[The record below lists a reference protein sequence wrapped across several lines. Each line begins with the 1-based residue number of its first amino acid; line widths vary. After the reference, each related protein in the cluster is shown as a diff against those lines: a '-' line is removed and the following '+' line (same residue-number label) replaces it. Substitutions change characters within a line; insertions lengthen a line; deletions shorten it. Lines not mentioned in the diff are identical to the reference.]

1 MIGFIKN
8 IFSGI
13 LSFFIGLVGGKKSQ
27 KNQPSLEANK
37 SASTKKKRNN
47 GYFMELDEAEEMS
60 PVNGQQVKK
69 ALEPIT
75 AKLNEVANE
84 VAQKAEPITAKLGEV
99 ANEVAQKA
107 EPVTA
112 KLTEA
117 VQKSEEAT
125 PNTKSTKAEASK
137 VKEPASASKS
147 TKSSKTEEPASAS
160 KSTKSSKTEEPA
172 SATKVPKVQLEQT
185 AEGVKPV
192 PAKPAASSKINKP
205 QTETTFAPKYL
216 NPTVSSNGR
225 RRPGP
230 NMNSFLDMA
239 RQVKT
244 PG

>member
-27 KNQPSLEANK
+27 DQPSLEANK
-37 SASTKKKRNN
+37 SAGTKKKRKNN
-47 GYFMELDEAEEMS
+47 GYFMELEEEDNL
-60 PVNGQQVKK
+60 PVNGKQVKQ
-69 ALEPIT
+69 ALEPVA
-75 AKLNEVANE
+75 AKLNEV
-84 VAQKAEPITAKLGEV
+84 K
-99 ANEVAQKA
+99 NEVAQKA

-117 VQKSEEAT
+117 VKKTEEAA
-125 PNTKSTKAEASK
+125 PDTKKAAKAETPKA
-137 VKEPASASKS
+137 KEPVTVGKS
-147 TKSSKTEEPASAS
+147 TKSSKA
-160 KSTKSSKTEEPA
+160 EEPA
-172 SATKVPKVQLEQT
+172 SATKAPKVQLEQT

-192 PAKPAASSKINKP
+192 PAKPAASSTMNKP

-216 NPTVSSNGR
+216 NPAASSNGR

>member
-27 KNQPSLEANK
+27 DQPSLEANK
-37 SASTKKKRNN
+37 SAGTKKKRKNN
-47 GYFMELDEAEEMS
+47 GYFMELEEEDNL
-60 PVNGQQVKK
+60 PVNGKQVKQ
-69 ALEPIT
+69 ALEPVA
-75 AKLNEVANE
+75 AKLNEVKNE
-84 VAQKAEPITAKLGEV
+84 VAQKAEPVTAKLNEV
-99 ANEVAQKA
+99 KNEVAQKA

-117 VQKSEEAT
+117 VKKTEEAA
-125 PNTKSTKAEASK
+125 PDTKKAAKAETPKA
-137 VKEPASASKS
+137 KEPVTVGKS
-147 TKSSKTEEPASAS
+147 TKSSKA
-160 KSTKSSKTEEPA
+160 EEPA
-172 SATKVPKVQLEQT
+172 SATKAPKVQLEQT

-192 PAKPAASSKINKP
+192 PAKPAASSTMNKP

-216 NPTVSSNGR
+216 NPAASSNGR

>member
-27 KNQPSLEANK
+27 QDQPSLEANK
-37 SASTKKKRNN
+37 SAGTKKKRKNN
-47 GYFMELDEAEEMS
+47 GYFMELEEEDTL
-60 PVNGQQVKK
+60 PINGQQVKQ

-75 AKLNEVANE
+75 AKLNEVASG
-84 VAQKAEPITAKLGEV
+84 VAQKAEPVTAKLNEV
-99 ANEVAQKA
+99 ASGVAQKA

-117 VQKSEEAT
+117 VQKTEEAT
-125 PNTKSTKAEASK
+125 PNTQSNKVETPK
-137 VKEPASASKS
+137 VKEPATVAKS
-147 TKSSKTEEPASAS
+147 TKSSKA
-160 KSTKSSKTEEPA
+160 EEPA
-172 SATKVPKVQLEQT
+172 SATKAPKVQLEQT

-192 PAKPAASSKINKP
+192 PAKPAASSTINKP
-205 QTETTFAPKYL
+205 QTEKTFAPKYL
-216 NPTVSSNGR
+216 NPAVSSNGR

>member
-27 KNQPSLEANK
+27 DKPSLEANK
-37 SASTKKKRNN
+37 SAGSKKKRNN
-47 GYFMELDEAEEMS
+47 GYFMELEEENNL
-60 PVNGQQVKK
+60 PVNGKQVKQ
-69 ALEPIT
+69 ALEPVA
-75 AKLNEVANE
+75 AKLNEV
-84 VAQKAEPITAKLGEV
+84 K
-99 ANEVAQKA
+99 NEVAQKA

-117 VQKSEEAT
+117 VQKTEEAA
-125 PNTKSTKAEASK
+125 PDTKKAAKAETPKA
-137 VKEPASASKS
+137 KEPVTVGQS
-147 TKSSKTEEPASAS
+147 TKSSKA
-160 KSTKSSKTEEPA
+160 EEPA
-172 SATKVPKVQLEQT
+172 SATKAPKVQLEQT

-192 PAKPAASSKINKP
+192 PAKPAASSTMNKP

-216 NPTVSSNGR
+216 NPAASSNGR